1 MSARH
6 PWWLPAAAFLGA
18 ALLRVLGSTW
28 RVTVA
33 DDPEY
38 TAGLRRGERFIYAFW
53 HSTMLPLVVFHR
65 DEGAAVLVSRHRDG
79 ELIARVIERLGFV
92 AARGSSTRGGEAGVR
107 GMLAWAERDRH
118 LGITPDGPKGPAEEV
133 KDGAIYLAERAAR
146 RLVPTTAAAHPVR
159 VLATWDG
166 FLVPWPF
173 ARVLVVHGAPF
184 APGPASG
191 AASDAG
197 ATRATRAESGPVG
210 AAVPDAAERAR
221 ACFEETL
228 RRLSREARARVGG
241 RA

>member
-1 MSARH
+1 
-6 PWWLPAAAFLGA
+6 
-18 ALLRVLGSTW
+18 
-28 RVTVA
+28 VA

-38 TAGLRRGERFIYAFW
+38 TAGLRRGERFVYAFW

-79 ELIARVIERLGFV
+79 ELIARVIERMGFV

-118 LGITPDGPKGPAEEV
+118 LGITPDGPRGPAEEV
-133 KDGAIYLAERAAR
+133 KDGAIYLAERAAL
-146 RLVPTTAAAHPVR
+146 RLVPTAAAAHPAR
-159 VLATWDG
+159 VLATWDR

-184 APGPASG
+184 APGPAGG
-191 AASDAG
+191 AATG
-197 ATRATRAESGPVG
+197 AESGP
-210 AAVPDAAERAR
+210 AEAAMPAVPDAAERAR
-221 ACFEETL
+221 ACFEDTL
-228 RRLSREARARVGG
+228 RRLTREARARVGG